1 MTRALG
7 SATVISTYRGLH
19 VVKNR
24 MGVNFRAV
32 IKRSVALACAYYLY
46 DDWRARRRL
55 AAGQLETGSGARHA
69 ELDSAASL
77 SYVERVYDDYLA
89 YGGLER
95 FRGSVAEI
103 GPGDS
108 FAVALR
114 ILGSGADHVHAID
127 RWVSRRDADAQR
139 RIYSALSERYDLGH
153 LFTRAPAEE
162 TIRNL
167 SYHAG
172 QPAETFF
179 RDCGLEF
186 DAILSRAV
194 MEHLYDPLAAL
205 DDMARSLK
213 PDGIMIHRI
222 DLRDHGMFAGHHPL
236 TLLTLS
242 DGLHRR
248 ITEGAGRPNRVL
260 APAYRAWLARSG
272 LTGGITVSRLAG
284 VGEEQNPAPWEA
296 LNDGAKARALE
307 CVRTIRPRL
316 SNKFKAMADEDL
328 AVAGLVLVARKDGS

>member
-1 MTRALG
+1 MTVRAL
-7 SATVISTYRGLH
+7 
-19 VVKNR
+19 
-24 MGVNFRAV
+24 F
-32 IKRSVALACAYYLY
+32 KRSVALSCAYYLY

-55 AAGQLETGSGARHA
+55 VAGRLETGSGARHQD
-69 ELDSAASL
+69 LDIAASL
-77 SYVERVYDDYLA
+77 AYVERVYGDYLA

-95 FRGSVAEI
+95 FSGDVTEI

-114 ILGSGADHVHAID
+114 ILGSGAEHVHAID

-139 RIYSALSERYDLGH
+139 RIYGALSKQHDLAH
-153 LFTRAPAEE
+153 LFAGTPAEE

-179 RDCGLEF
+179 RDCGLRL

-205 DDMARSLK
+205 DDMAECLA
-213 PDGIMIHRI
+213 PGGIMIHRI

-236 TLLTLS
+236 TFLTLT
-242 DGLHRR
+242 DGMHRR
-248 ITEGAGRPNRVL
+248 MTHGAGRPNRVL
-260 APAYRAWLARSG
+260 INDYRDWLKRSG
-272 LTGGITVSRLAG
+272 LKGKLTISRLAG
-284 VGEEQNPAPWEA
+284 VSEELVPAPWTA
-296 LNDGAKARALE
+296 LNKSARSRALA
-307 CVRTIRPRL
+307 CVRAIRPRL
-316 SNKFKAMADEDL
+316 SRKFKAMADEDL
-328 AVAGLVLVARKDGS
+328 ATTGLVLVARKSSS

>member
-1 MTRALG
+1 MTRAVR
-7 SATVISTYRGLH
+7 SATVISDYRGLH
-19 VVKNR
+19 VVKIR
-24 MGVNFRAV
+24 MGMNIRALT
-32 IKRSVALACAYYLY
+32 KRSVALTCAYYLY
-46 DDWRARRRL
+46 DDWRARQRL
-55 AAGQLETGSGARHA
+55 AAGQLTADSGARHA
-69 ELDSAASL
+69 KLDIAGSL
-77 SYVERVYDDYLA
+77 AYVERVYGDYLT
-89 YGGLER
+89 YGGLKN

-114 ILGSGADHVHAID
+114 ILSNGADHVQTID
-127 RWVSRRDADAQR
+127 RWVSRRNAEAQR

-153 LFTRAPAEE
+153 LFTGPPAEE

-179 RDCGLEF
+179 RDCGLLF

-205 DDMARSLK
+205 DDMVRSLK
-213 PDGIMIHRI
+213 PGGIMIHRI

-242 DGLHRR
+242 EGLHRR
-248 ITEGAGRPNRVL
+248 ITAGAGRPNRVL
-260 APAYRAWLARSG
+260 APAYRAWLAQSG
-272 LTGGITVSRLAG
+272 LSGSITISRLAG
-284 VGEEQNPAPWEA
+284 INEEQDPAPWEA
-296 LNDGAKARALE
+296 LDEGAKARALA
-307 CVRTIRPRL
+307 CVSAIRPRL
-316 SNKFKAMADEDL
+316 SKQFKIIADEEL
-328 AVAGLVLVARKDGS
+328 AV

>member
-1 MTRALG
+1 
-7 SATVISTYRGLH
+7 
-19 VVKNR
+19 
-24 MGVNFRAV
+24 MGMNFRAL

-55 AAGQLETGSGARHA
+55 AAGRLETGSGARHA
-69 ELDSAASL
+69 ALDIAASL
-77 SYVERVYDDYLA
+77 AYVERVYGDYLA
-89 YGGLER
+89 YGGLKN
-95 FRGSVAEI
+95 FNGSVAEI

-114 ILGSGADHVHAID
+114 ILGSGGDHVHAID

-153 LFTRAPAEE
+153 LFAGAPAEE

-167 SYHAG
+167 TYHAG

-179 RDCGLEF
+179 RDCGLQF

-213 PDGIMIHRI
+213 PGGIMIHRI

-260 APAYRAWLARSG
+260 APAYRDWLARSG
-272 LTGGITVSRLAG
+272 LTGGITISRLAG
-284 VGEEQNPAPWEA
+284 VGEEQDPAPWAA
-296 LNDGAKARALE
+296 LDEDAKARALE
-307 CVRTIRPRL
+307 CVRAIRPRL

-328 AVAGLVLVARKDGS
+328 AVAGLVLVARKDGT

>member
-1 MTRALG
+1 
-7 SATVISTYRGLH
+7 
-19 VVKNR
+19 
-24 MGVNFRAV
+24 MGMNFRAL
-32 IKRSVALACAYYLY
+32 IKRSVALVCAYYLY

-55 AAGQLETGSGARHA
+55 AAGQLTATSGARHA
-69 ELDSAASL
+69 KLDIAASL
-77 SYVERVYDDYLA
+77 AYVERVYGDYLA
-89 YGGLER
+89 YGGIKN
-95 FRGSVAEI
+95 FNGSVAEI

-114 ILGSGADHVHAID
+114 ILGNGAEHVHAID

-139 RIYSALSERYDLGH
+139 RIYSALSERYDLDH
-153 LFTRAPAEE
+153 SFTGAPAEE

-167 SYHAG
+167 TYHAG

-179 RDCGLEF
+179 RDCGLQF

-205 DDMARSLK
+205 DDMTRSLK
-213 PDGIMIHRI
+213 PGGIMIHRI

-248 ITEGAGRPNRVL
+248 ITRGAGRPNRVL
-260 APAYRAWLARSG
+260 VPAYRAWLARSG
-272 LTGGITVSRLAG
+272 LTGEISISRLAG
-284 VGEEQNPAPWEA
+284 IDQEQDPAPWET
-296 LNDGAKARALE
+296 LDEGAKALALASVRA
-307 CVRTIRPRL
+307 IRPRL
-316 SNKFKAMADEDL
+316 SGQFKTMTDEDL
-328 AVAGLVLVARKDGS
+328 AISGLVLVVRKDSA

>member
-1 MTRALG
+1 
-7 SATVISTYRGLH
+7 
-19 VVKNR
+19 
-24 MGVNFRAV
+24 MGMNFRAF
-32 IKRSVALACAYYLY
+32 IKRSVALTCAYYLY

-55 AAGQLETGSGARHA
+55 AAGQLTADSGARHA
-69 ELDSAASL
+69 KLDIAASL
-77 SYVERVYDDYLA
+77 AYVERVHGDYLA
-89 YGGLER
+89 YGGLKN

-114 ILGSGADHVHAID
+114 MLGNGADHIHAID
-127 RWVSRRDADAQR
+127 RWVSRRNAEAQR
-139 RIYSALSERYDLGH
+139 RIYSALSERYGLGH
-153 LFTRAPAEE
+153 LFTGPPAEE

-172 QPAETFF
+172 QPAESFF

-213 PDGIMIHRI
+213 PGGIMIHRI

-242 DGLHRR
+242 DSLHRR

-260 APAYRAWLARSG
+260 INDYRDWLARSG
-272 LTGGITVSRLAG
+272 LSGGITVSRLAG
-284 VGEEQNPAPWEA
+284 VADEQNPAPWAA
-296 LNDGAKARALE
+296 LDKSAKARALE
-307 CVRTIRPRL
+307 CVRTVRPRL
-316 SNKFKAMADEDL
+316 SGNFKTLADEDL
-328 AVAGLVLVARKDGS
+328 AVAGLVLVARKNDA

>member
-1 MTRALG
+1 MGMNIRAL
-7 SATVISTYRGLH
+7 T
-19 VVKNR
+19 
-24 MGVNFRAV
+24 
-32 IKRSVALACAYYLY
+32 KRSVALTCAYYLY
-46 DDWRARRRL
+46 DDWRARQRL
-55 AAGQLETGSGARHA
+55 AAGQLTADSGARHA
-69 ELDSAASL
+69 KLDIAGSL
-77 SYVERVYDDYLA
+77 AYVERVHGDYLT
-89 YGGLER
+89 YGGLKN

-114 ILGSGADHVHAID
+114 ILGNGADHVHAID
-127 RWVSRRDADAQR
+127 RWVSRRDAEAQR

-153 LFTRAPAEE
+153 LFTGPPAEE

-172 QPAETFF
+172 QPAESFF

-186 DAILSRAV
+186 NAILSRAV

-213 PDGIMIHRI
+213 PGGIMIHRI

-248 ITEGAGRPNRVL
+248 ITKGAGRPNRVL
-260 APAYRAWLARSG
+260 AAEYRAWLARSG
-272 LTGGITVSRLAG
+272 LSGGITVSRLAG
-284 VGEEQNPAPWEA
+284 VADEQNPAPWAA
-296 LNDGAKARALE
+296 LDEGSKARALE
-307 CVRTIRPRL
+307 CVRTVRPRL
-316 SNKFKAMADEDL
+316 SGNFKTLADEDL
-328 AVAGLVLVARKDGS
+328 AVAGLVLVARKNDA